1 MVYRMQ
7 QIDIR
12 FKVFQLVSPIWIIW
26 SDLILLST
34 KELVASNLTS
44 ICRNCKKRVTTSLDH
59 NA

>member
-1 MVYRMQ
+1 MQ

-44 ICRNCKKRVTTSLDH
+44 ILHVETS
-59 NA
+59 